1 MTFQVN
7 KPDKVSTRDLYKAM
21 TSRSFLSSFVKAF
34 QQTTGRTLDVGFS
47 LSPQLIEEGTNTDKL
62 EFKPVVLDPPTDSN
76 AAVIF
81 KDSSISITGLPGWA
95 MWLIVG
101 LLVLA
106 LVVFFIAVFVMPM
119 YKAHVKK
126 MTYKDY
132 NEKTKRHKIHPSVI
146 AAIKAQQETG
156 NAQDQN
162 EEEDENDVHAF
173 EVSDSESES
182 DHDEVNS
189 EILPDTLPDV
199 RELDPYAAD
208 RQIEDS
214 IGQPTGIWL
223 GATNLTSNTEKP
235 NGRWTQAR
243 ARLKVLE
250 NQLDELLERL
260 PKTDDQK
267 TSLAS
272 AASNALVEMST
283 TRERARYARPTIP
296 DLSGP
301 LGLTPESQPI
311 RRVRRGTSN
320 TNEDMQSR
328 HVVNTVRRAPKLTA
342 FGDDIKSPSVQ
353 DSTSTKM
360 PGEPLS

>member
-1 MTFQVN
+1 
-7 KPDKVSTRDLYKAM
+7 
-21 TSRSFLSSFVKAF
+21 
-34 QQTTGRTLDVGFS
+34 
-47 LSPQLIEEGTNTDKL
+47 
-62 EFKPVVLDPPTDSN
+62 
-76 AAVIF
+76 
-81 KDSSISITGLPGWA
+81 

-106 LVVFFIAVFVMPM
+106 LVVFVITVFVMPM

-146 AAIKAQQETG
+146 AAIKAQQEG
-156 NAQDQN
+156 ANAQEQN

-182 DHDEVNS
+182 DHDEVES

-199 RELDPYAAD
+199 RELDPYSAD

-243 ARLKVLE
+243 ARLKALE

-260 PKTDDQK
+260 PKTDDQNA
-267 TSLAS
+267 SLAS
-272 AASNALVEMST
+272 AASNALVEVST

-320 TNEDMQSR
+320 TNEDTQSR
-328 HVVNTVRRAPKLTA
+328 PVVNTVRRAPKLTA
-342 FGDDIKSPSVQ
+342 FGDDIKSPSAQ

-360 PGEPLS
+360 PGEPWSS

>member
-1 MTFQVN
+1 
-7 KPDKVSTRDLYKAM
+7 
-21 TSRSFLSSFVKAF
+21 
-34 QQTTGRTLDVGFS
+34 
-47 LSPQLIEEGTNTDKL
+47 
-62 EFKPVVLDPPTDSN
+62 
-76 AAVIF
+76 
-81 KDSSISITGLPGWA
+81 
-95 MWLIVG
+95 
-101 LLVLA
+101 
-106 LVVFFIAVFVMPM
+106 VFVMPM

-126 MTYKDY
+126 MTYKDH

-156 NAQDQN
+156 NAQEQN

-182 DHDEVNS
+182 DHDEVQS

-214 IGQPTGIWL
+214 IGQPAGIWL

-243 ARLKVLE
+243 ARLKALE

-267 TSLAS
+267 ASLTS

-301 LGLTPESQPI
+301 LGLTPKSQPI
-311 RRVRRGTSN
+311 RRVRRGN
-320 TNEDMQSR
+320 TNEDTQSR
-328 HVVNTVRRAPKLTA
+328 PVVNTVRRAPKLTA
-342 FGDDIKSPSVQ
+342 FGDDIKSPSAQ

-360 PGEPLS
+360 PGEPWSS

>member
-1 MTFQVN
+1 
-7 KPDKVSTRDLYKAM
+7 
-21 TSRSFLSSFVKAF
+21 
-34 QQTTGRTLDVGFS
+34 
-47 LSPQLIEEGTNTDKL
+47 
-62 EFKPVVLDPPTDSN
+62 
-76 AAVIF
+76 
-81 KDSSISITGLPGWA
+81 

-106 LVVFFIAVFVMPM
+106 LVVFVIAVFVMPM
-119 YKAHVKK
+119 YKAHIKK
-126 MTYKDY
+126 MTYKDH

-156 NAQDQN
+156 NAQEQN

-182 DHDEVNS
+182 DHDEVQS

-199 RELDPYAAD
+199 GELDPYAAD

-214 IGQPTGIWL
+214 IGQPAGIWL

-243 ARLKVLE
+243 ARLKALE

-267 TSLAS
+267 ASLTS

-311 RRVRRGTSN
+311 RRVRRGN
-320 TNEDMQSR
+320 TNEDTQSR
-328 HVVNTVRRAPKLTA
+328 PVVNTVRRAPKLTA
-342 FGDDIKSPSVQ
+342 FGDDIKSPSAQ

-360 PGEPLS
+360 PGEPWSS